1 MFFFRFGIKERSH
14 PNSIEDSLDAKLTG
28 TSLLPV
34 LQQEPSVG
42 MYVWSAPLSLCQ
54 ERNQN
59 LTVFRI
65 FAGYDTAYGSHTF
78 HQVDMYYPVR
88 VLVTKDYQL
97 LHNMEYKM
105 PYEIAS
111 DIYQVIKR

>member
-1 MFFFRFGIKERSH
+1 MGLRGQRFPSYQMDNRYFGPVK
-14 PNSIEDSLDAKLTG
+14 G
-28 TSLLPV
+28 TSSLLYFV
-34 LQQEPSVG
+34 H
-42 MYVWSAPLSLCQ
+42 
-54 ERNQN
+54 
-59 LTVFRI
+59 

-78 HQVDMYYPVR
+78 HQINMHYPMR

-111 DIYQVIKR
+111 DIYQVTKRLD